1 MECLE
6 CFSPVC
12 LLTRQI
18 DEFSE
23 LREMKGKIFF
33 PFLTFIYILSL
44 YVVVVRDVCYVLE
57 MCMQRINSK

>member
-23 LREMKGKIFF
+23 LREMKGKNIFSLLNF
-33 PFLTFIYILSL
+33 HLYPFS
-44 YVVVVRDVCYVLE
+44 VRARCVLCVGDVHA
-57 MCMQRINSK
+57 KD